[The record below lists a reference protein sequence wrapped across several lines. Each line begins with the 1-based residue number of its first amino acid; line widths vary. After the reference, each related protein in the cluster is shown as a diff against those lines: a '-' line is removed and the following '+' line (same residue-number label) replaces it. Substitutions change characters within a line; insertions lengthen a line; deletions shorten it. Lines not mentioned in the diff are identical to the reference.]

1 MKEVLGYQ
9 IRSFIK
15 CDPFSKC
22 LLLWEVPQVSDPS
35 TATSRAVV
43 LEPGCLYKPLLSA
56 STQRLLLL
64 SRPTLCAH
72 FTVSL
77 REAEETV
84 ESVLWGP
91 PLWSLT
97 DSSCLFS
104 RDVRW
109 CWPPCTASLKGQGV
123 DTLEWGKGVAR

>member
-91 PLWSLT
+91 PL
-97 DSSCLFS
+97 
-104 RDVRW
+104 
-109 CWPPCTASLKGQGV
+109 
-123 DTLEWGKGVAR
+123 